1 MGRME
6 VWEGRKCGEKRNA
19 RNVGAVARKEV
30 GVKEGNMGREGNCK
44 IFRIFF
50 AMDLISQMAKFYLK
64 LTSFSANNANSKI
77 SRWSLF
83 RESAI

>member
-1 MGRME
+1 MGIWDKRTKIMGRME

-50 AMDLISQMAKFYLK
+50 RNGFN
-64 LTSFSANNANSKI
+64 FANG
-77 SRWSLF
+77 
-83 RESAI
+83 